1 MGRKTNDNFSFDK
14 RLKWISD
21 KYLLV
26 KVYKQYVE
34 EVLHIYNHITFTYI
48 WIPENL
54 PVGLLSLLS
63 AKKINYNLL
72 IKITFVRYIV

>member
-1 MGRKTNDNFSFDK
+1 MGRKTNDIFSFDK

-54 PVGLLSLLS
+54 PVCLLSLLS

-72 IKITFVRYIV
+72 IKITLVRYIV